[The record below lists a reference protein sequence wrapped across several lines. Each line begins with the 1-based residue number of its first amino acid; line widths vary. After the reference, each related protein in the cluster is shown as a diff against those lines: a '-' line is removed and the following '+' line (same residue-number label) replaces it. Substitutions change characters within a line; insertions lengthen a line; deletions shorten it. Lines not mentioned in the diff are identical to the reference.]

1 MAKYSIVQ
9 FPDKTFGVER
19 KTLFSTK
26 YKSAYSGNWH
36 YEPEHIKSFCRFDT
50 IEDAQKEFIWVTKQF
65 NGDE

>member
-9 FPDKTFGVER
+9 FPDNTFGVER

-26 YKSAYSGNWH
+26 YKSAYRGSW
-36 YEPEHIKSFCRFDT
+36 YDESEHIRSSCRFDT
-50 IEDAQKEFIWVTKQF
+50 LEKAQKELAWVTKQF